1 MEAPI
6 PKLPTPYSDS
16 SKFGASNQRAL
27 SRSVSARDTGRR
39 FWTRVSGSAQT
50 PLIRQTLS
58 LVAPICAGLLLVK
71 WDFASYDAAIA
82 AYILLAVLLIPTNL
96 AATFAGM
103 SARDRLK
110 LRDGGQRSMDAY
122 PGVERILNTL
132 GERSLRERIRLLS
145 AALGAVALI
154 AVRDLET
161 GNTLGSLLLGASMAL
176 GALCFLNSLMLD
188 DSIPMRSNS
197 FPLLSLHAPTLHDST
212 LNRPLSD
219 LMVAHLDPET
229 AAAWDDW
236 KISIMDSVRG
246 NQTPDSAVEHLLRA
260 VYLNEQGLLDDA
272 RLMTEAKRVF
282 KVSAIDSLIDKSNK
296 FDLKSLRTLLAHTK
310 AWEPGLFRLIDRLQ
324 DSAIRGDHSM
334 NEMPWRLDLDLPP
347 RCSQGQAD
355 LFVML
360 HNNTGATTNVKVD
373 IVVAEGEPALQ
384 TIRVEARASRRI
396 DKARAMD
403 QVDSLGRLLDDATV
417 LWIGLAWP
425 DSKLGSHPVQV
436 TLRGEHG
443 KTLSSVVV
451 QTTLSSKAQQE
462 SAGQRMSD
470 AASAVRRLAL
480 SIAD

>member
-16 SKFGASNQRAL
+16 SKFGASDQRAL
-27 SRSVSARDTGRR
+27 SRRVAARDTGRR

-82 AYILLAVLLIPTNL
+82 AYTLLAVLLIPTNL
-96 AATFAGM
+96 AATFARM

-132 GERSLRERIRLLS
+132 RERSLRERIRLLS

-212 LNRPLSD
+212 LNRPLTD

-236 KISIMDSVRG
+236 KISLMDSVRG

-260 VYLNEQGLLDDA
+260 VHLNEQGLLDDT

-282 KVSAIDSLIDKSNK
+282 KVSTIDSLIDKSNK
-296 FDLKSLRTLLAHTK
+296 FDLRSLRTLLAHTK

-324 DSAIRGDHSM
+324 DSAVRGDHSM

-347 RCSQGQAD
+347 RCSQGRAD
-355 LFVML
+355 LFVIL
-360 HNNTGATTNVKVD
+360 HNNTGVTTNVKVD
-373 IVVAEGEPALQ
+373 VVVAEGEPALQ
-384 TIRVEARASRRI
+384 TIRVEARPSRRM
-396 DKARAMD
+396 DGSRATD
-403 QVDSLGRLLDDATV
+403 QVESLGRLLDDATV

-425 DSKLGSHPVQV
+425 DSKVGSHPVQV

-443 KTLSSVVV
+443 ETLSSVVV

>member
-16 SKFGASNQRAL
+16 SKFGVSNQRAL
-27 SRSVSARDTGRR
+27 SRRVAARDTGRR
-39 FWTRVSGSAQT
+39 FWTRISGSAQT
-50 PLIRQTLS
+50 PLIRQALS

-82 AYILLAVLLIPTNL
+82 AYTLLAVLLIPTNL
-96 AATFAGM
+96 AAAFARM

-110 LRDGGQRSMDAY
+110 LRDGSQRSMDAY

-132 GERSLRERIRLLS
+132 RERSLRERIRLLS
-145 AALGAVALI
+145 AVLGALALI

-161 GNTLGSLLLGASMAL
+161 GNTLGSMLLGASVAL
-176 GALCFLNSLMLD
+176 GALCFLNSLLLD

-236 KISIMDSVRG
+236 KISLMDSVRG
-246 NQTPDSAVEHLLRA
+246 NQTPDSAIEHLLRA
-260 VYLNEQGLLDDA
+260 VHLNERGMLNDA

-282 KVSAIDSLIDKSNK
+282 KVTAIDSLIDKSNK

-334 NEMPWRLDLDLPP
+334 NEVSWRLDLDLPP

-360 HNNTGATTNVKVD
+360 HNNTGANTNVKLDV
-373 IVVAEGEPALQ
+373 VVAEGEPALQ
-384 TIRVEARASRRI
+384 TIRVEARASRPI
-396 DKARAMD
+396 DRARATD

-436 TLRGEHG
+436 TLRGEYG
-443 KTLSSVVV
+443 ETLSSVVV

-462 SAGQRMSD
+462 SVGQRMSD

>member
-71 WDFASYDAAIA
+71 WDFASYDAAIG

-161 GNTLGSLLLGASMAL
+161 GNTLGTLLLGASMAL

-296 FDLKSLRTLLAHTK
+296 FDLK
-310 AWEPGLFRLIDRLQ
+310 
-324 DSAIRGDHSM
+324 
-334 NEMPWRLDLDLPP
+334 
-347 RCSQGQAD
+347 
-355 LFVML
+355 
-360 HNNTGATTNVKVD
+360 
-373 IVVAEGEPALQ
+373 
-384 TIRVEARASRRI
+384 
-396 DKARAMD
+396 
-403 QVDSLGRLLDDATV
+403 
-417 LWIGLAWP
+417 
-425 DSKLGSHPVQV
+425 
-436 TLRGEHG
+436 
-443 KTLSSVVV
+443 
-451 QTTLSSKAQQE
+451 
-462 SAGQRMSD
+462 
-470 AASAVRRLAL
+470 
-480 SIAD
+480 

>member
-1 MEAPI
+1 MKGPLS
-6 PKLPTPYSDS
+6 KLPTPYSDS
-16 SKFGASNQRAL
+16 SKFGDSKHQAL
-27 SRSVSARDTGRR
+27 SRRVATRDAGRR
-39 FWTRVSGSAQT
+39 FWTRVSGSVQT

-71 WDFASYDAAIA
+71 WKFASFDAAIA
-82 AYILLAVLLIPTNL
+82 SYALLTVLLIPTNL
-96 AATFAGM
+96 AATFARM

-132 GERSLRERIRLLS
+132 RERSLRERIRLLS
-145 AALGAVALI
+145 AALGGVALI
-154 AVRDLET
+154 VVRELDT
-161 GNTLGSLLLGASMAL
+161 GDTVGSLLLGASMAL
-176 GALCFLNSLMLD
+176 GILCFLNSLMLD

-212 LNRPLSD
+212 LTRPLSD

-236 KISIMDSVRG
+236 KLSLMDSVRG
-246 NQTPDSAVEHLLRA
+246 GQTPDSAVEQLLQA
-260 VYLNEQGLLDDA
+260 LHLNEQGLLDDT

-282 KVSAIDSLIDKSNK
+282 KITAIDTLMDKSNK
-296 FDLKSLRTLLAHTK
+296 FDLRSLRTLLAHTK

-324 DSAIRGDHSM
+324 DSAIRGDQSL
-334 NEMPWRLDLDLPP
+334 NETPWRLDLDLPP
-347 RCSQGQAD
+347 RCSQGRAD
-355 LFVML
+355 LFIML
-360 HNNTGATTNVKVD
+360 HNKTGATSNVKVD
-373 IVVAEGEPALQ
+373 VVVAEGEPALQ

-396 DKARAMD
+396 DRARATD
-403 QVDSLGRLLDDATV
+403 QVDTLGRLLDDATV

-443 KTLSSVVV
+443 ETLSSVVV
-451 QTTLSSKAQQE
+451 QTTLSPRAQQE